1 MKNVGVSTYLPIPE
15 RPGTGFHVINKHDR
29 KHEWQRPRFR
39 TIAAQT
45 RERWRFVALMRA
57 IVMMLCAVGMSTALA
72 FERVDALILS
82 GEGDLTSAVIDPSGE
97 FAYFGTFSFPGRVV
111 KVNLATFEVV
121 DVLTLE
127 SGEDQL
133 RSAVID
139 PEGEFAYFGTLTSPG
154 RVVKVDLSSFER
166 AGSITLES
174 FEELLVSAVIDPA
187 GQFAYFGTSTFP
199 GGVVKIDLSSFE
211 RVDSIML
218 QAGEDLP
225 ATAVMDPAGDFA
237 YFGTATFPG
246 RVVRIDLA
254 SFERVGAL
262 VLESGEEMLFTSVID
277 SAGEFAYFGTS
288 TNPGRVV
295 KINLSSLSRVDSM
308 TLESGENALSSS
320 VIDPS
325 GEFAYFGTSTGPG
338 QIIKTSLPDL
348 QRVDA
353 VTLESGENGPSSAVI
368 AADGS
373 FAYFGTLDFPPR
385 VVRIG
390 LQDDR
395 IFRDTFEVSV
405 SPPSGSLTRLN
416 DTGIGWCS
424 NDDTNF
430 LDCPVPGFPYQD
442 GEHGR
447 DALAREGLLEK
458 VGGGVAGFDYTKLDA
473 NGHDLPG
480 SATEWSCVRDNH
492 TGLVWE
498 SKVDDPS
505 HLRHRTHSYTWYNPD
520 EFTNGGDPGVQDGGT
535 CSESD
540 CDTLG
545 FVQAVNVQGLCG
557 KNDWRLPSRVE
568 LHTLTHLGRVN
579 PTIDLDYFPDV
590 AAASYRTAASNAA
603 DSRYAWSV
611 DFGNGSSRRLAK
623 QFPHLVR
630 LVRSDP
636 SPDPSGEF

>member
-1 MKNVGVSTYLPIPE
+1 MKSAGISEYLPMPE
-15 RPGTGFHVINKHDR
+15 GPGTVRSRLRWAVI
-29 KHEWQRPRFR
+29 
-39 TIAAQT
+39 AVT
-45 RERWRFVALMRA
+45 RG
-57 IVMMLCAVGMSTALA
+57 IVLMLCAVGMSMALA
-72 FERVDALILS
+72 FERIDALILA
-82 GEGDLTSAVIDPSGE
+82 GEGDLTSAVIDPTGE
-97 FAYFGTFSFPGRVV
+97 FAYFGTFTFPGRVV
-111 KVNLATFEVV
+111 KIDLATFEVV
-121 DVLTLE
+121 DVLNLE

-139 PEGEFAYFGTLTSPG
+139 PAGEFAYFGTLTSPG

-174 FEELLVSAVIDPA
+174 FEELLVSAVIDPD

-211 RVDSIML
+211 RVGSIML

-225 ATAVMDPAGDFA
+225 ATAVMDPAGEFA

-246 RVVRIDLA
+246 RVVRIDLD
-254 SFERVGAL
+254 SFERVDA
-262 VLESGEEMLFTSVID
+262 VLLQSVEEMLFTSVID

-295 KINLSSLSRVDSM
+295 KIDLSTLTRVDSM
-308 TLESGENALSSS
+308 MLESGESALSSS
-320 VIDPS
+320 VIDPA
-325 GEFAYFGTSTGPG
+325 GEFAYFGTGTGPG
-338 QIIKTSLPDL
+338 QIIKTSLANFE
-348 QRVDA
+348 RVDA

-368 AADGS
+368 SPDGN

-385 VVRIG
+385 VVRIS
-390 LQDDR
+390 LQDDQ
-395 IFRDTFEVSV
+395 IFRDTFAVPA
-405 SPPSGSLTRLN
+405 SPPAGSSGLLN
-416 DTGIGWCS
+416 DTGIDWCS
-424 NDDTNF
+424 NDNTNF

-458 VGGGVAGFDYTKLDA
+458 VGGGVAGFDYTKLDV

-505 HLRHRTHSYTWYNPD
+505 HLRHRTHTYTWYNPD
-520 EFTNGGDPGVQDGGT
+520 ELTNGGDPGVQDGGS
-535 CSESD
+535 CSGSD

-557 KNDWRLPSRVE
+557 KNDWRLPTRVE
-568 LHTLTHLGRVN
+568 LHTLTHLGRVS
-579 PTIDLDYFPDV
+579 PTIDLDYFPDA

-603 DSRYAWSV
+603 DARYAWSV

-630 LVRSDP
+630 LVRRDP
-636 SPDPSGEF
+636 PPDPSGEF